1 MTTQI
6 DEIYLKSEE
15 IQNLQKTVSDMLTRL
30 ETETRNNGKED
41 NYTQMVV
48 QLNPQTDG
56 KEWKMF
62 IYFALDNDTFTYS
75 YQDENDWD
83 SDFYRSNTRE
93 FMLAKVLE
101 EAKSVGGVQWIALDF

>member
-1 MTTQI
+1 MKTQI
-6 DEIYLKSEE
+6 DEIYLKAEE
-15 IQNLQKTVSDMLTRL
+15 IKDYQKTFRDMLNQL
-30 ETETRNNGKED
+30 ESESKKQGED
-41 NYTQMVV
+41 NHCQVV
-48 QLNPQTDG
+48 MQLNPQTDG
-56 KEWKMF
+56 KQWKMF
-62 IYFALDNDTFTYS
+62 IYFNLDNDTFTYS